1 MKVFLYNRTKDWQ
14 SKTYSVIAESQSDA
28 LEIITNESNTKSED
42 WYLIGERDSL
52 TPGVVGWFW
61 DDLSV

>member
-1 MKVFLYNRTKDWQ
+1 MKVFLYNREKDFQ
-14 SKTYSVIAESQSDA
+14 SKTYSVIAESQSEA
-28 LEIITNESNTKSED
+28 LQIIYKSSNTTPNE

-52 TPGVVGWFW
+52 TPGVVAWFW